1 MEMDKSIYSKTKL
14 IVFKCLKTG
23 RTCLNSISVDFTEEW
38 IITGGGY
45 FYNRKTQEQA
55 EILIKRD
62 KK

>member
-1 MEMDKSIYSKTKL
+1 MEMDKDIYSKTKL
-14 IVFKCLKTG
+14 IAFKCLKTG
-23 RTCLNSISVDFTEEW
+23 RTCINSSISHTEDW

>member
-1 MEMDKSIYSKTKL
+1 MEMDKDIYSSKKL
-14 IVFKCLKTG
+14 IAFKCLKTG
-23 RTCLNSISVDFTEEW
+23 LSCINSHSVEHTEEW

-62 KK
+62 KQ

>member
-1 MEMDKSIYSKTKL
+1 MEDKDIYSKTKL
-14 IVFKCLKTG
+14 IAFKCLKTG
-23 RTCLNSISVDFTEEW
+23 LSCLNSNSVDFTEEW

-45 FYNRKTQEQA
+45 FYNRKTQKQA

>member
-1 MEMDKSIYSKTKL
+1 MEMDKDIYSKTKL
-14 IVFKCLKTG
+14 IAFKCLKTG
-23 RTCLNSISVDFTEEW
+23 LNCLNSNSVTFTEDW

-45 FYNRKTQEQA
+45 FYNRKTKEQA

>member
-1 MEMDKSIYSKTKL
+1 MDREICSRTKL
-14 IVFKCLKTG
+14 IVFNCLKTG
-23 RTCLNSISVDFTEEW
+23 LTCLNSSINYTEEW

-45 FYNRKTQEQA
+45 FYNRKTGEQA